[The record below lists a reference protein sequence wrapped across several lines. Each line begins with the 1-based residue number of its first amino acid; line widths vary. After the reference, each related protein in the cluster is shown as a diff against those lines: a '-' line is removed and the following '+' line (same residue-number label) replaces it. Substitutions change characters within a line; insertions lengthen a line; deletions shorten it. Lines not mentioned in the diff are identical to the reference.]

1 MGNCFKKQTIIAPQ
15 SLVLPPPPPTL
26 PETEEKP
33 LNSAPPLESPPHFKK
48 PIFKREG
55 TTTSLM
61 DIRNIYK
68 FEPKII
74 GNGYFGTVRVATLIN
89 NPSKK
94 FAVKTIFKEKI
105 QKSLHLLKRELE
117 ILKTLDH
124 PNIVKFYETYQD
136 DKFFHFVMEYC
147 SGGELLARI
156 ADSGYLS
163 EKEAAAIMKKIFSG
177 VKYLHERGVV
187 HRDLKPE
194 NFLFSHKGRD
204 AEIKIIDF
212 GLSKQFE
219 AQNDVVNMQ
228 TMVGTAFYVAPEVL
242 LGNYDYR
249 CDNWSLG
256 VITYILL
263 CGQPPFYAET
273 PKEVFQMVRKGKFSF
288 KGNVWKKISKQA
300 KEFIS
305 KLLCVDLKKRM
316 NAEEALQHLWL
327 NMNIKEKNH
336 EKTKINPA
344 IVKSIKSF
352 IAAGHLKKEVMKLIV
367 NNMSEVELKTLKETF
382 RFLDKENKGKISL
395 GELKKALED
404 LGYQEYLSEMTNLM
418 KTHKNQE
425 ISYSEFIAANLEK
438 NNYFKKDKLYQA
450 FKHFDIDNSETIN
463 VRNLKESMA
472 REGRKLSNEELAL
485 WIKEADHKNTGK
497 IGFEEFMNM
506 MKHRES
512 QDSVILETSVVGLKA
527 GGINTEE
534 EDFFKETKEKGNS
547 EGKNV
552 N

>member
-1 MGNCFKKQTIIAPQ
+1 MGNCFKKQAIIAPQ
-15 SLVLPPPPPTL
+15 SLNLQPPPPL
-26 PETEEKP
+26 LETQEKP
-33 LNSAPPLESPPHFKK
+33 LNSPHPSPIKLL
-48 PIFKREG
+48 KREG

-61 DIRNIYK
+61 DITNIYK
-68 FEPKII
+68 FEPKTI
-74 GNGYFGTVRVATLIN
+74 GKGYFGVVHVATLLN

-94 FAVKTIFKEKI
+94 FAVKTIFKEKL
-105 QKSLHLLKRELE
+105 QKTLHLLKRELE

-136 DKFFHFVMEYC
+136 DKYFHFVMEFC

-194 NFLFSHKGRD
+194 NFLFSHKGKD

-219 AQNDVVNMQ
+219 AENAVGNMQ

-256 VITYILL
+256 VVTYILL
-263 CGQPPFYAET
+263 CGHPPFYGET

-288 KGNVWKKISKQA
+288 KGGVWGKISKQA

-305 KLLCVDLKKRM
+305 KLLCADPKKRM
-316 NAEEALQHLWL
+316 NANEALQHIWL
-327 NMNIKEKNH
+327 NMNIKEKNTH
-336 EKTKINPA
+336 KTKIDPA
-344 IVKSIKSF
+344 IVKSLKSF

-367 NNMSEVELKTLKETF
+367 NNMSEAELKTLKETF
-382 RFLDKENKGKISL
+382 QFLDKGNKGKISL

-404 LGYQEYLSEMTNLM
+404 LGYQEYLSDLTNLM
-418 KTHKNQE
+418 KVHKNQE

-438 NNYFKKDKLYQA
+438 NNYFQKDKLYQA

-472 REGRKLSNEELAL
+472 REGRKLSNEELAQ
-485 WIKEADHKNTGK
+485 WIKEADHRNTGK

-512 QDSVILETSVVGLKA
+512 QDSVILETSVAGKA
-527 GGINTEE
+527 GGILTEE
-534 EDFFKETKEKGNS
+534 EDFFKEKM
-547 EGKNV
+547 
-552 N
+552 